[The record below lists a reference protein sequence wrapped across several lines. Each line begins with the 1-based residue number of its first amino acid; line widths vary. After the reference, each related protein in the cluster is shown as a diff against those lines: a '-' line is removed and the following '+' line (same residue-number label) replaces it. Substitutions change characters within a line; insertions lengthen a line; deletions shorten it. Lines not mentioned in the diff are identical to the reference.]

1 MLTPFFTSC
10 IHELLLHREIPHA
23 QSNMRW
29 MPPYGSIHHGHAL
42 PSSETCEA
50 ITQLLMQV
58 MPELTA
64 ASVDDLPIL
73 KADALKFLTLMRGQL
88 STQSVLSTF
97 GSLANLL
104 RADSNVVHS
113 YAAVTVERLLASRV
127 RLLSPPKTSA

>member
-1 MLTPFFTSC
+1 
-10 IHELLLHREIPHA
+10 
-23 QSNMRW
+23 
-29 MPPYGSIHHGHAL
+29 
-42 PSSETCEA
+42 
-50 ITQLLMQV
+50 MQV

-113 YAAVTVERLLASRV
+113 YAAVTIERLLASRV
-127 RLLSPPKTSA
+127 RMLSPLHLSA

>member
-1 MLTPFFTSC
+1 
-10 IHELLLHREIPHA
+10 
-23 QSNMRW
+23 
-29 MPPYGSIHHGHAL
+29 
-42 PSSETCEA
+42 
-50 ITQLLMQV
+50 MQV

-127 RLLSPPKTSA
+127 CALSLLTELMFVFGCGVTQYMRGPYLRGNHHAS

>member
-1 MLTPFFTSC
+1 
-10 IHELLLHREIPHA
+10 
-23 QSNMRW
+23 
-29 MPPYGSIHHGHAL
+29 
-42 PSSETCEA
+42 
-50 ITQLLMQV
+50 MQV
-58 MPELTA
+58 MPELTS

-113 YAAVTVERLLASRV
+113 YAAVAVERLLASRV
-127 RLLSPPKTSA
+127 RLLSPHRRSLRMKARRHRA